1 MPITTNDQSRAI
13 VFPGQGSQRP
23 GMGKD
28 FYDAIP
34 VSRDTYHEASD
45 ALGWDVIARC
55 FEEDERLNLTEYS
68 QPCILATEI
77 AMFRGLQSLYDFS
90 PSYFGGHSLGEYTAL
105 VAAGVFP
112 FPDALKTVQTRGRLM
127 QEATPVG
134 MGAMAAVIAD
144 DLDADG
150 LLEALE
156 GSPIDLAN
164 DNSTNQIV
172 ISGEAQA
179 ISEAEQKIRAVFIDN
194 TSFRFVRLNVSA
206 PFHSRFMKTIE
217 GRFREVL
224 CGVVERLQPDGATRV
239 TANVTGYFHAN
250 SSKEIIDMLVSQLS
264 HTVQWRKNMEA
275 LSAVAGSVIE
285 IGPGWPLRKFFKT
298 MQLECQSITT
308 FSGAQRVFQKAG
320 IDQKQP

>member
-1 MPITTNDQSRAI
+1 MDHQKRAI

-23 GMGKD
+23 EMGKD

-45 ALGWDVIARC
+45 ALGWDVIAMC
-55 FEEDERLNLTEYS
+55 FEENERLNLTEYS

-90 PSYFGGHSLGEYTAL
+90 PAYFGGHSLGEYTAL
-105 VAAGVFP
+105 VAAGVLP
-112 FPDALKTVQTRGRLM
+112 LSDALKTVQTRGRLM

-144 DLDADG
+144 DLDVNGILDVLKG
-150 LLEALE
+150 L
-156 GSPIDLAN
+156 SIDLAN
-164 DNSTNQIV
+164 ENSPNQIV

-179 ISEAEQKIRAVFIDN
+179 ISEAEQKIKDLFSGN

-206 PFHSRFMKTIE
+206 PFHSRFMETIE
-217 GRFREVL
+217 ERFRDVL
-224 CGVVERLQPDGATRV
+224 CGIEERLQPAGAKRV
-239 TANVTGYFHAN
+239 TANVTGLFHSE

-264 HTVQWRKNMEA
+264 HTVRWRKNMESLA
-275 LSAVAGSVIE
+275 AVAVSVFE
-285 IGPGWPLRKFFKT
+285 IGPGRPLRGFFKT
-298 MQLECQSITT
+298 MDLECQSITT
-308 FSGAQRVFQKAG
+308 FSGAQRVFEKAG
-320 IDQKQP
+320 ISPKHP